1 MPQNENNQSRPF
13 WLLIS
18 MSFILI
24 LSWIIVVLAPWIFW
38 KFMDIILWFMLLITW
53 ISAIINTVKNQNVK
67 YIRFLLIL
75 WVLITILWFL
85 LIFSRSHFIWT
96 LTIRLFA
103 IWALIRWIIL
113 VSFSLTNKESQNFR
127 WAILWLWVLLFILSI
142 VIMLSDKSEA
152 RYWAWVCIGISTI
165 FDGITLLFFALRV
178 KNNPSLQ
185 QELLNQSDQNEIA
198 QWNVVISET
207 TVTVSVPSDQ
217 SPSVDQPSVSI
228 PASQPISE
236 TQSADTQQTTIEN
249 QISNESQNT
258 QS

>member
-142 VIMLSDKSEA
+142 VIMISDKSEA

-207 TVTVSVPSDQ
+207 NVTVSVPSDQ
-217 SPSVDQPSVSI
+217 SPSVSQPSVSI

-236 TQSADTQQTTIEN
+236 AQSVDTQQPTIEN

>member
-1 MPQNENNQSRPF
+1 
-13 WLLIS
+13 
-18 MSFILI
+18 
-24 LSWIIVVLAPWIFW
+24 
-38 KFMDIILWFMLLITW
+38 
-53 ISAIINTVKNQNVK
+53 
-67 YIRFLLIL
+67 
-75 WVLITILWFL
+75 
-85 LIFSRSHFIWT
+85 
-96 LTIRLFA
+96 
-103 IWALIRWIIL
+103 
-113 VSFSLTNKESQNFR
+113 
-127 WAILWLWVLLFILSI
+127 
-142 VIMLSDKSEA
+142 MLSDKSEA

-217 SPSVDQPSVSI
+217 SPSVAQPSVSI

-236 TQSADTQQTTIEN
+236 AQSVDTQQPTIEN
-249 QISNESQNT
+249 QISNKSQNT